1 MFTRGEYSS
10 IRNDLLAD
18 PTITSAA
25 KCIAAALGRHLHNGT
40 DAVYPSIGRL
50 ATLAGLNRS
59 SAVRAVRAL
68 TAAGYVEAQTRKG
81 RPTVYRFPARNQ
93 AQNAP
98 TDHDADPAQNA
109 PTPPPETDR
118 NQAQNAPT
126 NQAHSAPDQA
136 HSAHGPGAK
145 CASKY
150 VSEVPCEV
158 DPPNPPGGGAGPS
171 CPPGDGETAAPA
183 KDDSER
189 PSGDPA
195 ATTAPTQQT
204 STEAADRVAVTYRAV
219 VGGDMPASWRTA
231 VRREWRKG
239 DRATVEAMA
248 DAEKLRA
255 ALSEAKRRRVAWTY
269 NMAVAIVQGRRV
281 ENKARTA
288 ENVKRAQV
296 AADLAAQREQID
308 AQVEARRAAEADVA
322 AGYFATLDAAA
333 REAFRAAVLAFPG
346 PRPNEKALAHLAARR
361 AWIAA
366 GRPAGQEVGA

>member
-81 RPTVYRFPARNQ
+81 RPTVYRFPA
-93 AQNAP
+93 
-98 TDHDADPAQNA
+98 
-109 PTPPPETDR
+109 R